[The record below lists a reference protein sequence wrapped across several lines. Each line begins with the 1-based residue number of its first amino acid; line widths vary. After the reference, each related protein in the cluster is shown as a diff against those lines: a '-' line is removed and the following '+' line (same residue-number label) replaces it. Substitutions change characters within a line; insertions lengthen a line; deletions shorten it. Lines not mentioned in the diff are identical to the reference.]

1 MAMTDFQIENIKID
15 AEVAQK
21 KLDIESEFL
30 LDKLNMILKK
40 ISNDN
45 EDYKKYKIFSK

>member
-1 MAMTDFQIENIKID
+1 MAMSDFQIENIKID

-30 LDKLNMILKK
+30 LDKLNRVLKK
-40 ISNDN
+40 VFEDN
-45 EDYKKYKIFSK
+45 NKKIRSLNK